1 MCKIIFFVLV
11 VAISTTAQLDVAF
24 MIGDHREHWDE
35 ALNYFGSD
43 GRFGDVDFYDCSDDS
58 TPPVGVFLCY
68 DVIVA
73 GGTASY
79 LEPVIFGDRLA
90 DYADQGGCVV
100 VEAGKLSNWP
110 WRGGIGGRW
119 YGDGYAPY
127 YAENTD
133 MHEGDADLV
142 IDEPGHTIFNSV
154 SGLWDSHWRVETILR
169 SDAVELAHF
178 PDSGGV
184 AVNAAQ
190 TVVAANFQ
198 AYDHHL
204 WTGDGFLILANA
216 ACWLAAHSG
225 VQEMSWG
232 QIKAEFE

>member
-1 MCKIIFFVLV
+1 MNKVALLVLLTATFVV
-11 VAISTTAQLDVAF
+11 AQLDVAF
-24 MIGDHREHWDE
+24 MIGDYMAHWDE
-35 ALNYFGSD
+35 ALDYFEAD

-58 TPPVGVFLCY
+58 TPPVSVFLCY
-68 DVIVA
+68 DVVVA

-142 IDEPGHTIFNSV
+142 IDEPGHEIFDGV

-184 AVNAAQ
+184 AVNAREN
-190 TVVAANFQ
+190 VVGINYMCGA
-198 AYDHHL
+198 HG
-204 WTGDGFLILANA
+204 WTGDGFLIMANA
-216 ACWLAAHSG
+216 ACYLAAHSD
-225 VQEMSWG
+225 VREMSWG
-232 QIKAEFE
+232 QIKATF